1 MAQEAG
7 LKTKLNEDLRQA
19 LRSGD
24 NTKRDT
30 IRMALAAIEYAELA
44 RNAPVADPDI
54 LGVLAKDVRQH
65 QESITEFGRGK
76 RPDLVEKEEA
86 ELAIIRQYMPQQL
99 NQEEIAQ
106 MAREVIAKIG
116 ARGLS
121 DTGKVM
127 GQLMPRVRGKAD
139 GAQVSQIV
147 TQLLAG

>member
-1 MAQEAG
+1 MSLQER
-7 LKTKLNEDLRQA
+7 LLEDLQDAMRRRDEIRRST
-19 LRSGD
+19 LRL
-24 NTKRDT
+24 
-30 IRMALAAIEYAELA
+30 IRAAIQNEEIALQKKLDDA
-44 RNAPVADPDI
+44 GI
-54 LGVLAKDVRQH
+54 LRILSTQVRQH
-65 QESITEFGRGK
+65 QESITEFRRGN

-86 ELAIIRQYMPQQL
+86 ELAIIRHYMPQQL
-99 NQEEIAQ
+99 SQEEIAQ

-127 GQLMPRVRGKAD
+127 GQLMPRVRGRAD

>member
-1 MAQEAG
+1 MQ
-7 LKTKLNEDLRQA
+7 KKLD
-19 LRSGD
+19 D
-24 NTKRDT
+24 D
-30 IRMALAAIEYAELA
+30 
-44 RNAPVADPDI
+44 
-54 LGVLAKDVRQH
+54 GVLRILSTQVRQH

-86 ELAIIRQYMPQQL
+86 ELAIIRHYMPQQL
-99 NQEEIAQ
+99 SQEEIAQ

-127 GQLMPRVRGKAD
+127 GQLMPRVRGRAD